1 MSRFRAY
8 YLLTKP
14 GIIRGN
20 AVNAIAGFL
29 LASTIA
35 IFDFGVFVAMLSGLS
50 LIIASGCVFNNYIDR
65 DIDKKMKR
73 TKKRALVTGDISAQ
87 NALVYATALGLAGAT
102 ILGLFTNILTLVMG
116 LMGFVFYVVVY
127 GIGKRK
133 TVHGT
138 VIGSISG
145 AIPPVVGYT
154 SVSNTLDGG
163 ALLLFFILVL
173 WQVPHFYA
181 IAMYRL
187 KDYSAAGIPVLPA
200 VKSMSAAKIQT
211 LIYIVA
217 FTIACIGLTT
227 FGYTGILYA
236 IIMAIAGTGW
246 FIMGLKGYNKNDIAW
261 AHRMFGFSL
270 IVTLTFCTAILIDFL
285 IRS

>member
-1 MSRFRAY
+1 MSRVKAY
-8 YLLTKP
+8 YKLTKP

-20 AVNAIAGFL
+20 AVNATAGFL
-29 LASTIA
+29 LASTFA
-35 IFDFGVFVAMLSGLS
+35 TFNFGTFLAMLSGLS
-50 LIIASGCVFNNYIDR
+50 LIIASGCTFNNYIDR

-73 TKKRALVTGDISAQ
+73 TKKRALVTGDISVR
-87 NALVYATALGLAGAT
+87 NALTYAT
-102 ILGLFTNILTLVMG
+102 ILGLIGVAILGIFTNLLTLVMG
-116 LMGFVFYVVVY
+116 VLGFIFYVIVY

-154 SVSNTLDGG
+154 AVTDNLDTG
-163 ALLLFFILVL
+163 ALLLFLILVL
-173 WQVPHFYA
+173 WQMPHFYA

-200 VKSMSAAKIQT
+200 VKSMATAKMQT
-211 LIYIVA
+211 LVYIVV
-217 FTIACIGLTT
+217 FTFACVGLTI
-227 FGYTGILYA
+227 FGYTGVLYA
-236 IIMAIAGTGW
+236 VIMTIASLGW
-246 FIMGLKGYNKNDIAW
+246 FLMGLKDYNKDDVAW

-270 IVTLTFCTAILIDFL
+270 IVTLTFCAAILIDFIL
-285 IRS
+285 RS

>member
-116 LMGFVFYVVVY
+116 LMGFVFYVVIY

-173 WQVPHFYA
+173 WQMPHFYA